1 VQIVS
6 WIWRDTKVSDITPDN
21 IKFSFSKLPAGN
33 FNSNLRLLRAVLN
46 FGLKQGFLK
55 TNAALSLDFIHLEKQ
70 EVTCLHPTIV
80 EKMLRHAQQNEP
92 ELLISLIVGFWAGL
106 RSAEI
111 DRLQFKS
118 VVLDDPQPHV
128 FVPAAITKSKE
139 PRTVPLSE
147 NAIAWLQWFFT
158 NVRQPQPEERLMQG
172 WTPNKL
178 RAAQNRAIGLDAKW
192 VHNCKRHCFASYWL
206 ALHRNLNELVLLLGH
221 TTPAMARRHYLG
233 AATYTDAQANFGIR
247 P

>member
-1 VQIVS
+1 
-6 WIWRDTKVSDITPDN
+6 
-21 IKFSFSKLPAGN
+21 
-33 FNSNLRLLRAVLN
+33 
-46 FGLKQGFLK
+46 
-55 TNAALSLDFIHLEKQ
+55 
-70 EVTCLHPTIV
+70 
-80 EKMLRHAQQNEP
+80 
-92 ELLISLIVGFWAGL
+92 L

-118 VVLDDPQPHV
+118 VVLDDPQPQV

-139 PRTVPLSE
+139 PRTVLLSE

-158 NVRQPQPEERLMQG
+158 NVRQPQPEERLIQG